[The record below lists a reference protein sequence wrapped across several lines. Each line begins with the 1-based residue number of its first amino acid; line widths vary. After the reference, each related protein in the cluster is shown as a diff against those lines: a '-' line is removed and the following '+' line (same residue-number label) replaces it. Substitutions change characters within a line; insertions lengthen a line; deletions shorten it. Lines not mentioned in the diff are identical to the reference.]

1 MNLISNKFAGS
12 RGRLKSNLTLAI
24 DTKILEKFNKVK
36 GNSKV
41 SHLVQDWLI
50 VFIENKKKAIP
61 KNNPLRLTSD
71 KSPTMEEG
79 RSLSQ

>member
-12 RGRLKSNLTLAI
+12 RDRLKSNLTLAI
-24 DTKILEKFNKVK
+24 DTKVLEKFNKVK

-50 VFIENKKKAIP
+50 IFIENKKKVVP
-61 KNNPLRLTSD
+61 KNNLHGLTSD
-71 KSPTMEEG
+71 KTPTMEER
-79 RSLSQ
+79 RSLS